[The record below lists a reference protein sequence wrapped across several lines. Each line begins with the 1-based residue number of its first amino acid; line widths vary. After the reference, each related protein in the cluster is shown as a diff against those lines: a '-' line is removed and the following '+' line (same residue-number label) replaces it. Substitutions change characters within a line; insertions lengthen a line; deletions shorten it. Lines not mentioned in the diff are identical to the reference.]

1 MNVTGYFS
9 GLIFLAIAGVAV
21 LIVVCLLFN
30 RKTIMR
36 TVGLA
41 TLGTSTLIATLAY
54 TRGVFGTSVIFITI
68 PLTVVLGMSCLYY
81 LLVILKKPLLK
92 HTELLNILSKG
103 DLNVEVG
110 EKAKKMSN
118 ELGQMSVSLDNI
130 VNRFRE
136 IVIHLKSTS
145 NTLLDSG
152 DDIQNSAR
160 YISESASSQ
169 ASSVEE
175 ITTAIEEMTAGI
187 YQNAENSKKS
197 EATAVNIVKKMKQ
210 MEKMS
215 TEMVNKISQ
224 IASEVKIIREIA
236 EQTNILSLNA
246 AVEAARA
253 GEQGKGFAVVAGEVR
268 KLAES
273 SKIAAEKIS
282 EITTQGV
289 DIVKNVVSELNDI
302 TPDIEI
308 TANILSEIS
317 MSSMEQRVGA
327 DQINQSINTIN
338 TSSQQNA
345 EASEKLVNNAEN
357 IANLSKQLNEIVSFF
372 QYENEMLRE

>member
-92 HTELLNILSKG
+92 HTELLNTLSKG

-152 DDIQNSAR
+152 DDIQNSAI

-224 IASEVKIIREIA
+224 IASEVI
-236 EQTNILSLNA
+236 
-246 AVEAARA
+246 
-253 GEQGKGFAVVAGEVR
+253 
-268 KLAES
+268 
-273 SKIAAEKIS
+273 
-282 EITTQGV
+282 
-289 DIVKNVVSELNDI
+289 
-302 TPDIEI
+302 
-308 TANILSEIS
+308 
-317 MSSMEQRVGA
+317 
-327 DQINQSINTIN
+327 
-338 TSSQQNA
+338 
-345 EASEKLVNNAEN
+345 
-357 IANLSKQLNEIVSFF
+357 
-372 QYENEMLRE
+372 

>member
-92 HTELLNILSKG
+92 HTELLNTLSKG

-152 DDIQNSAR
+152 DDIQNSAI

-372 QYENEMLRE
+372 QYENEMLRG

>member
-92 HTELLNILSKG
+92 HTELLNTLSKG

-152 DDIQNSAR
+152 DDIQNSAI

-268 KLAES
+268 KLAEN

-372 QYENEMLRE
+372 QYENEMLRG